1 LILISEAQDIQKE
14 KKHKRGRQLGEKKR
28 REQREFL
35 PSSLRCCEIRK
46 AGSKRER
53 REKKR

>member
-1 LILISEAQDIQKE
+1 LISILETQDIQKD
-14 KKHKRGRQLGEKKR
+14 KKRKRGRQLGEKKR

-35 PSSLRCCEIRK
+35 PSSLHCCEIRK
-46 AGSKRER
+46 TGSR